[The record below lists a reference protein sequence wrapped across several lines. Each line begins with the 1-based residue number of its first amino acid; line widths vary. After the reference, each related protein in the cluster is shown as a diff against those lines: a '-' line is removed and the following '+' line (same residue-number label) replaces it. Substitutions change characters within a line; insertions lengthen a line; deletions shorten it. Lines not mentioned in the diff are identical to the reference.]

1 MRRPY
6 GHFRK
11 LAILSKYHRMVFSG
25 KPASEL
31 MEIRRVQQTDR
42 TRIAEILSEVKNFNA
57 DEVRIALELVD
68 DAIEKGESSDY
79 QAYVLAEVDSIVQG
93 YICYGKTPLTDST
106 FDFYWLAV
114 SPAAQGKGYGR
125 MLISFVEEQ
134 VKRAGGT
141 ILVLETSSLE
151 SYSRTVRIYMEC
163 GYQIVARIK
172 NFYRAG
178 DDKII
183 LTKELN

>member
-1 MRRPY
+1 MACCGLR
-6 GHFRK
+6 F
-11 LAILSKYHRMVFSG
+11 
-25 KPASEL
+25 ASLNPTL

-42 TRIAEILSEVKNFNA
+42 NRVAEILSDVRNFNPE
-57 DEVRIALELVD
+57 EVRIALELVD
-68 DAIEKGESSDY
+68 DALEKGEQSDY
-79 QAYVLAEVDSIVQG
+79 QTYVLAENDTVVQG

-114 SPAAQGKGYGR
+114 SPEAQGKGYGR
-125 MLISFVEEQ
+125 LLISFVEEQ
-134 VKRAGGT
+134 VKSVGGT

-151 SYSRTVRIYMEC
+151 SYSRTVRIYVEC

-183 LTKELN
+183 LTKQL

>member
-1 MRRPY
+1 
-6 GHFRK
+6 
-11 LAILSKYHRMVFSG
+11 
-25 KPASEL
+25 
-31 MEIRRVQQTDR
+31 MEIRRVQRSDR
-42 TRIAEILSEVKNFNA
+42 HRIAEILSDVRNFNA
-57 DEVRIALELVD
+57 EEVRIALELVD
-68 DAIEKGESSDY
+68 DALQKEEQSDY
-79 QAYVLAEVDSIVQG
+79 QTYILADDDAVIQG

-114 SPAAQGKGYGR
+114 SPEAQGKGYGR
-125 MLISFVEEQ
+125 ILISFVEKE
-134 VKRAGGT
+134 VKNAGGT

-151 SYSRTVRIYMEC
+151 SYSRTVRIYVEC

-183 LTKELN
+183 LTKEL

>member
-1 MRRPY
+1 
-6 GHFRK
+6 
-11 LAILSKYHRMVFSG
+11 
-25 KPASEL
+25 
-31 MEIRRVQQTDR
+31 MEIRRVQHTDR
-42 TRIAEILSEVKNFNA
+42 NRISEILSDVRNFNSE
-57 DEVRIALELVD
+57 EVRIALELVD
-68 DAIEKGESSDY
+68 DALEKGERSDY
-79 QAYVLAEVDSIVQG
+79 QAYVLAEDDSIIQG

-125 MLISFVEEQ
+125 ILISFVEEQ
-134 VKRAGGT
+134 VKGAGGT

-151 SYSRTVRIYMEC
+151 SYGRTVRIYVEC

-183 LTKELN
+183 LMKELN

>member
-1 MRRPY
+1 
-6 GHFRK
+6 
-11 LAILSKYHRMVFSG
+11 
-25 KPASEL
+25 
-31 MEIRRVQQTDR
+31 MEIRKVRETDR
-42 TRIAEILSEVKNFNA
+42 SRIANILQDVKNFNPE
-57 DEVRIALELVD
+57 EVRVALELVD
-68 DAIEKGESSDY
+68 DALEKGNRSDY
-79 QAYVLAEVDSIVQG
+79 QVYVLEGEDLVIQG
-93 YICYGKTPLTDST
+93 YVCFGKTPLTDST

-125 MLISFVEEQ
+125 LLISFVEEQ
-134 VKRAGGT
+134 VKEAGGT

-151 SYSRTVRIYMEC
+151 SYSRTVRIYMDC

-183 LTKELN
+183 LTKELI

>member
-1 MRRPY
+1 
-6 GHFRK
+6 
-11 LAILSKYHRMVFSG
+11 
-25 KPASEL
+25 
-31 MEIRRVQQTDR
+31 MEIRRVQRNDR
-42 TRIAEILSEVKNFNA
+42 NRIAEILSDVKNFNPE
-57 DEVRIALELVD
+57 EVRIALELVD
-68 DAIEKGESSDY
+68 DALEKVEQSDY
-79 QAYVLAEVDSIVQG
+79 QTYVLADDGLIQG

-114 SPAAQGKGYGR
+114 SPEAQGKGYGR
-125 MLISFVEEQ
+125 ILISFVEEQ
-134 VKRAGGT
+134 VKSAGGT

-151 SYSRTVRIYMEC
+151 SYNRTVRIYVES

-172 NFYRAG
+172 NFYRPG

>member
-1 MRRPY
+1 
-6 GHFRK
+6 
-11 LAILSKYHRMVFSG
+11 
-25 KPASEL
+25 
-31 MEIRRVQQTDR
+31 MEIRRVQPSDR
-42 TRIAEILSEVKNFNA
+42 QRIVEILSDVKNFNA
-57 DEVRIALELVD
+57 EEVRVAMELVD
-68 DAIEKGESSDY
+68 DALEKGEQSDY
-79 QAYVLAEVDSIVQG
+79 QTYVLADEEAAIQG

-114 SPAAQGKGYGR
+114 SPESQGKGYGR
-125 MLISFVEEQ
+125 VLISFVEEQ
-134 VKRAGGT
+134 VRRVGGT

-151 SYSRTVRIYMEC
+151 SYSRTVRIYLGC

-183 LTKELN
+183 LTKELK